1 MMSILPIL
9 VSLGESSGITAG
21 TQPVHLPHVHDQKR
35 CLTLHK
41 AKVGQAPD
49 SCFPQRGK
57 PLSSQAV

>member
-1 MMSILPIL
+1 MSILRNL

-21 TQPVHLPHVHDQKR
+21 TLPVHLPHVRDQKR
-35 CLTLHK
+35 RLTLHK
-41 AKVGQAPD
+41 AEVGQAPH